1 MVEKGF
7 LATAIPEIL
16 KVRQVSLL
24 AILTVF
30 TTYQHHISQEPDMTV
45 LNIYGGSQSLCA
57 LCQHVRTVTRRTVD
71 HSAREGSEKEL
82 HTR

>member
-1 MVEKGF
+1 MVEEGF

-24 AILTVF
+24 AILNLAMTD
-30 TTYQHHISQEPDMTV
+30 QHHVSQEPDMTV

-57 LCQHVRTVTRRTVD
+57 LCQHVRTVTQEVHQSQHSRR
-71 HSAREGSEKEL
+71 S
-82 HTR
+82 